1 MRPLVLTLRTDPDE
15 RLDLSAL
22 VPHRLTDKTAAEIG
36 KLELQTGR
44 QRITV
49 GDIFRVRVG
58 DPQRVRIEGGT
69 DRFDQVGQDMA
80 GGEIVVEGDVGN
92 QAGRLMTNGR
102 LIINGNAGRWAAS
115 GMQGGQVEIAG
126 SAGDR
131 VGGPLAGEMAGMRG
145 GVVVVRGDVGERVG
159 DRLRRGTIVV
169 EGRAGAYAGSGM
181 IAGTLIVRRAAGPLP
196 GYLMRRGTVVLAGGC
211 DRAVADISRLWRAR
225 PCRHA
230 AHGSICR
237 GLQRCRCCCS
247 SRTAA
252 AACRRYGRAGQ
263 GGSLLRGCMTSDI
276 DVMYRQRRANDE
288 RRRRWA

>member
-22 VPHRLTDKTAAEIG
+22 VPHRLSDKTAAEIG

-49 GDIFRVRVG
+49 GDIFRVRAG

-131 VGGPLAGEMAGMRG
+131 VGGPLAGEMGGDARWRRG
-145 GVVVVRGDVGERVG
+145 GQRRCRRTRWRSFAPWHHRGGRSG
-159 DRLRRGTIVV
+159 WRLRRC
-169 EGRAGAYAGSGM
+169 GM

-211 DRAVADISRLWRAR
+211 DELSPTFLDCGVHDLVAMRLMAAFVADYS
-225 PCRHA
+225 
-230 AHGSICR
+230 
-237 GLQRCRCCCS
+237 
-247 SRTAA
+247 AA
-252 AACRRYGRAGQ
+252 AGAALRAPLRRLAGDMAVL
-263 GGSLLRGCMTSDI
+263 GKGEVFCVG
-276 DVMYRQRRANDE
+276 A
-288 RRRRWA
+288 